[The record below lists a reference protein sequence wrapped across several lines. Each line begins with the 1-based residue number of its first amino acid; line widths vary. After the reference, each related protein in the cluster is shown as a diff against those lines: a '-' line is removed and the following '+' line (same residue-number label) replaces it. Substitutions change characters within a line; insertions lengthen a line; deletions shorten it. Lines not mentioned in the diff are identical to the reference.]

1 MTKDNYDYG
10 DNWVLRFMWCLRRNQ
25 PTWTMCIIYDMMHE
39 SNSELNKYD
48 VWTI

>member
-10 DNWVLRFMWCLRRNQ
+10 DNWVLGFMWGLRRNE
-25 PTWTMCIIYDMMHE
+25 PTWPMCMIYDMMHE

-48 VWTI
+48 VFTL